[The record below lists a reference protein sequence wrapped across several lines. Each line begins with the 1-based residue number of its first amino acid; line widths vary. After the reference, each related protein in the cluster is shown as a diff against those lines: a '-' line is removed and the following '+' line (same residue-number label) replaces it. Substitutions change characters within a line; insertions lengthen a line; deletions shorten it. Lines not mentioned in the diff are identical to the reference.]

1 MLSFI
6 GLIHAP
12 EVAWAA
18 NPQVAL
24 GYLFFGIVCLAYSFL
39 PGAKDPVDA
48 EDPDEADIVAGH

>member
-24 GYLFFGIVCLAYSFL
+24 GYLFFGLVCVAYWFL
-39 PGAKDPVDA
+39 PGAKDPVVH
-48 EDPDEADIVAGH
+48 DEADVVAGH